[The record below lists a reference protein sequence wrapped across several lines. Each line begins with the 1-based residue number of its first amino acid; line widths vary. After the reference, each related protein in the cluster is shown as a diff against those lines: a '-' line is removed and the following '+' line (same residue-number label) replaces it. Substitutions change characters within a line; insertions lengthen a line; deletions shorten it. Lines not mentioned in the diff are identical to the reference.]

1 MRQDAIRLD
10 EVHRNQSS
18 DQNVKESLSQQVELL
33 DVAPE

>member
-1 MRQDAIRLD
+1 MQQDVVRLD

-18 DQNVKESLSQQVELL
+18 DQNVKEFLSQQVELL